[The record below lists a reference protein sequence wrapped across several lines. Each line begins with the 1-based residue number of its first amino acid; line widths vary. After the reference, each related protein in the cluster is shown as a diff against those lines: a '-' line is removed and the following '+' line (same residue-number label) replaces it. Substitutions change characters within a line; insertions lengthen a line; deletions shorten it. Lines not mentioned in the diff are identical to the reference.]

1 MRNWQAAIAAGIL
14 LSACAPAAV
23 DTDAPAPEASS
34 SDAGFPVEIAE
45 SERTALDDYMDKPE
59 DVYGWTK
66 VAEIPGQGFTA
77 DILELT
83 SQTWRS
89 EADVDRPVWKHWLTV
104 IRPNDVTTDTGFLY
118 ITGGSN
124 DDEAPTSVPEMLI
137 PVAMETN
144 SIVAELRMVPNQPLY
159 YSDTPDV
166 ARYEDD
172 SIAYTWVKH
181 TKTKEDEW
189 LIRLAMVKSGVKAM
203 DAIQEFT
210 ASEEGGGHTL
220 SEFVVSGASKRGWTT
235 WLVGAVDERVSAIIP
250 LVIDALNTNALAR
263 HHYEVLGFFAPALA
277 DYVHHGLIPHM
288 EGDPDY
294 QAVLD
299 IEDPYEYFERGRM
312 QLPKY
317 VINAA
322 GDQYFHPDTSQ
333 FYWDEMPEE
342 KSLRYVPNADH
353 SLGGSDVVETMIGFY
368 QMILNDTPRP
378 TYSWTI
384 RDEDGAIIV
393 STPDF
398 PSEVRLWEAHNPDAR
413 DFRVESLGRAYQ
425 STVLQPSADGD
436 YIAEITAP
444 ESGFKASFVELTF
457 NTPSGHPFKVT
468 TGVSITP
475 NTFPFK
481 WEDAAEQYAD
491 TLGGENL
498 D

>member
-1 MRNWQAAIAAGIL
+1 MRFLLTAGLAGLIAAC
-14 LSACAPAAV
+14 S
-23 DTDAPAPEASS
+23 PAPVETNAPVAAAPDS
-34 SDAGFPVEIAE
+34 GFPREVAA
-45 SERTALDDYMDKPE
+45 SERTPLDEYMDKPE
-59 DVYGWTK
+59 EVYGWTL
-66 VAEIPGQGFTA
+66 VSEIPGEGYTTSV
-77 DILELT
+77 LELT
-83 SQTWRS
+83 SQTWRT
-89 EADVDRPVWKHWLTV
+89 EADVDKPVWKHWLTIV
-104 IRPNDVTTDTGFLY
+104 RPDTVTTDTSFLY
-118 ITGGSN
+118 ITGGSA
-124 DDEAPTSVPEMLI
+124 DTELPTAAPENIV
-137 PVAMETN
+137 PVAMATG
-144 SIVAELRMVPNQPLY
+144 SIASELRMVPNQPLH
-159 YSDTPDV
+159 YSDSPDV

-181 TKTKEDEW
+181 TKTKDDEW
-189 LIRLAMVKSGVKAM
+189 LIRLAMVKSGVMAM
-203 DAIQEFT
+203 NAIQEFSAT
-210 ASEEGGGHTL
+210 EDGGSHDI
-220 SEFVVSGASKRGWTT
+220 SDFVVSGASKRGWTT

-250 LVIDALNTNALAR
+250 LVIDALNTNALAK

-353 SLGGSDVVETMIGFY
+353 GLGGSDVLQTMIAFY
-368 QMILNDTPRP
+368 QMVISDTPRP
-378 TYSWTI
+378 SYSWSV
-384 RDEDGAIIV
+384 RDDGAIVV
-393 STPDF
+393 STPDA
-398 PSEVRLWEAHNPDAR
+398 PTEVRLWEAHNPDAR
-413 DFRVESLGRAYQ
+413 DFRVESLGRAYE
-425 STVLQPSADGD
+425 STVLTADANGD
-436 YIAEITAP
+436 YVAEIVGP
-444 ESGFKASFVELTF
+444 DVGFKASFVELTF
-457 NTPSGHPFKVT
+457 DSPSGQPFKVT

>member
-1 MRNWQAAIAAGIL
+1 MRIW
-14 LSACAPAAV
+14 LSAAMAAV
-23 DTDAPAPEASS
+23 WVSACSPSAVETDRPAETAAAAS
-34 SDAGFPVEIAE
+34 FPTEVAAA
-45 SERTALDDYMDKPE
+45 ERTALDDYIDKPE
-59 DVYGWTK
+59 EVYGWTK
-66 VAEIPGQGFTA
+66 VSEIAGDGYTA
-77 DILELT
+77 DVLELT
-83 SQTWRS
+83 SQTWRT

-104 IRPNDVTTDTGFLY
+104 IRPDEIVTDTSMLY
-118 ITGGSN
+118 ITGGDN
-124 DDEAPTSVPEMLI
+124 DDEAPANAPEML
-137 PVAMETN
+137 VQMAKATS
-144 SIVAELRMVPNQPLY
+144 SIVSELRMVPNQPLHY
-159 YSDTPDV
+159 ADSPDV

-181 TKTKEDEW
+181 TKTSEDEW

-210 ASEEGGGHTL
+210 SSEEGGGHAID
-220 SEFVVSGASKRGWTT
+220 EFVVSGASKRGWTT
-235 WLVGAVDERVSAIIP
+235 WLVGAVDNRVSAIIP

-263 HHYEVLGFFAPALA
+263 HHYEVLGFFAPALQ

-288 EGDPDY
+288 EGDPAY

-299 IEDPYEYFERGRM
+299 IEDPYEYFGRGRL

-353 SLGGSDVVETMIGFY
+353 GLDGSDVLQTMIAFY
-368 QMILNDTPRP
+368 QMIISDTPRP
-378 TYSWTI
+378 TYSWNV
-384 RDEDGAIIV
+384 REDGAIV
-393 STPDF
+393 VTTPDA
-398 PSEVRLWEAHNPDAR
+398 PAEVRLWEAHNPEAR
-413 DFRVESLGRAYQ
+413 DFRVESLGRAYE
-425 STVLQPSADGD
+425 SIVLTAQEDGS
-436 YIAEITAP
+436 YVAEITEP
-444 ESGFKASFVELTF
+444 EEGFKASFVELTF
-457 NTPSGHPFKVT
+457 DTPSGEPFKVT

-491 TLGGENL
+491 TIGGENL

>member
-1 MRNWQAAIAAGIL
+1 MNTAYKAGLLGLSIL
-14 LSACAPAAV
+14 AFGCAPA
-23 DTDAPAPEASS
+23 TEAPATTAEAAPVG
-34 SDAGFPVEIAE
+34 DFPREIAA

-59 DVYGWTK
+59 AVYGWTK
-66 VAEIPGQGFTA
+66 VSEIAGEGYTA
-77 DILELT
+77 DVLELT
-83 SQTWRS
+83 SQTWRT
-89 EADVDRPVWKHWLTV
+89 EADVDHPVWKHWLTV
-104 IRPNDVTTDTGFLY
+104 VRPDTVTTDTSLLY

-124 DDEAPTSVPEMLI
+124 DNEAPTEAPENIVPIAL
-137 PVAMETN
+137 ATG
-144 SIVAELRMVPNQPLY
+144 SIVSELRMVPNQPLH
-159 YSDTPDV
+159 YSDSPDV

-181 TKTKEDEW
+181 TKTKDDEW

-210 ASEEGGGHTL
+210 ATEEGGGHAIA
-220 SEFVVSGASKRGWTT
+220 EFVVSGASKRGWTT

-250 LVIDALNTNALAR
+250 LVIDALNTNALAK

-299 IEDPYEYFERGRM
+299 IEDPYEYFERGRL

-353 SLGGSDVVETMIGFY
+353 SLGGSDVIQTMIAFY
-368 QMILNDTPRP
+368 QMIISDTPRP
-378 TYSWTI
+378 SYEWSV
-384 RDEDGAIIV
+384 RDDGAIVV
-393 STPDF
+393 SSPDN
-398 PSEVRLWEAHNPDAR
+398 PTEVRLWQAHNPEAR
-413 DFRVESLGRAYQ
+413 DFRVESLGRAYE
-425 STVLQPSADGD
+425 STVLTPEADGT
-436 YIAEITAP
+436 YVAPISAP
-444 ESGFKASFVELTF
+444 EQGFQASFVELTF
-457 NTPSGHPFKVT
+457 DTPSGQPFKVT